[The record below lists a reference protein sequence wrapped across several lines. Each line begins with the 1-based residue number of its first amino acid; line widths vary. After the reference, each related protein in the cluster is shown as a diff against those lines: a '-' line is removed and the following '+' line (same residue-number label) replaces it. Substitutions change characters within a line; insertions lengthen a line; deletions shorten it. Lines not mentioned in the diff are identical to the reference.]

1 MEATGSFDYKLDF
14 AYNKNKPKSTGFD
27 SKLKRKSTNHKVWRG
42 ELEQTQWRICLP
54 RTDQKCI
61 PAPCFSWISQSNYTP
76 LDQISPYLRKSVLT
90 TEDPSFFSHRGFI
103 TEAFKQ
109 SIVKNIRTKK
119 FAQAQ
124 VPSAQSEECF

>member
-1 MEATGSFDYKLDF
+1 LLIIKT
-14 AYNKNKPKSTGFD
+14 NQSTGFD

-76 LDQISPYLRKSVLT
+76 LEISPYLRKSVLT